1 MSISNSFTY
10 IISSND
16 RINDTAELTNT
27 YDIDFGGFHE
37 NYESYHIEVLN
48 VMLTENTAQ
57 AASITLL
64 LVANDL
70 ADNGYFCT
78 ASLNSSR
85 NPALTKP
92 TIIAI
97 IPLTANVDM
106 YNSGSGGISFIVKNC
121 RFKRKIR
128 FKLINRDYTD
138 CISGTHI
145 NMLDNE
151 TRWYL
156 TMRVTGIA

>member
-10 IISSND
+10 VISSND
-16 RINDTAELTNT
+16 RTNDTAVLTNT

-37 NYESYHIEVLN
+37 SYQTYHIEVLN
-48 VMLTENTAQ
+48 VILTESTANGK
-57 AASITLL
+57 AVFL

-78 ASLNSSR
+78 ASLNTSKNS
-85 NPALTKP
+85 ALTKP

-97 IPLTANVDM
+97 IPLNVSMDM
-106 YNSGSGGISFIVKNC
+106 YNGGSGGISFIVKNC

-128 FKLINRDYTD
+128 FKLINRDYSDCVSETD
-138 CISGTHI
+138 I
-145 NMLDNE
+145 NVGGLE
-151 TRWYL
+151 TRWYI
-156 TMRVTGIA
+156 TMRCTGIE